1 MGSRHPLS
9 NTHSATPRFT
19 VGCDHHG
26 WWVVHDRLGRV
37 GGLFASEAAALHF
50 ADEESN
56 HDARAVCRA
65 PAGKCVEFDG
75 TPATAA
81 VPARNTSLRRYA

>member
-1 MGSRHPLS
+1 M
-9 NTHSATPRFT
+9 PRFT

-26 WWVVHDRLGRV
+26 WWVVHDQLGRV
-37 GGLFASEAAALHF
+37 GGLFASEAAALRF
-50 ADEESN
+50 ADEECN

-75 TPATAA
+75 ITASTA
-81 VPARNTSLRRYA
+81 VAPQNSPSRRYA

>member
-1 MGSRHPLS
+1 MGSRYPLT

-65 PAGKCVEFDG
+65 PAGKCVELDG
-75 TPATAA
+75 MPASTAA
-81 VPARNTSLRRYA
+81 SRNPPSRRYA

>member
-1 MGSRHPLS
+1 MGSRYPLT
-9 NTHSATPRFT
+9 NAHSATPRFT

-50 ADEESN
+50 ADQESN

-75 TPATAA
+75 MQASTAEA
-81 VPARNTSLRRYA
+81 ARNTHSRRYA

>member
-1 MGSRHPLS
+1 MGSRYPLT
-9 NTHSATPRFT
+9 NTQSATPRFT

-26 WWVVHDRLGRV
+26 WWVLHDRLGRV

-56 HDARAVCRA
+56 HDARAVYRA

-75 TPATAA
+75 MTAPTQ
-81 VPARNTSLRRYA
+81 VPAQTTSSRRYA

>member
-1 MGSRHPLS
+1 MGGRSPLA
-9 NTHSATPRFT
+9 NTHSVTPRFT

-26 WWVVHDRLGRV
+26 WWVVQDRLGRV

-50 ADEESN
+50 AGEESN

-65 PAGKCVEFDG
+65 PAGKCVEFG
-75 TPATAA
+75 SMTSTT
-81 VPARNTSLRRYA
+81 RNTLSRRYA